1 MNNKKRV
8 FRIFLLASFIASE
21 TLLIDVKSDAMKKGN
36 IIKQI
41 HNINDT
47 TILDYERFKWYGK
60 IDSESEQSSFVDA
73 KKLLKERYGCENFYC
88 YQHAPFFLLVGLN
101 QCCYIF
107 YPLNEKKISE
117 EEAKGIQSNIKA
129 NLASIKPSILPKND
143 SILRPNL
150 FARKNMKMGKNEDG
164 GTVAA
169 IESGTF
175 KTQIKVAPE
184 HHLSPNII
192 TQWKDEDNGNDKVI
206 LDFETFEQHSV
217 FKTYK
222 EVVLNAKKLLKERYG
237 CRNFYCYQ
245 HAPFFLLVG
254 LDRYFYVFYPLNEK
268 KISEEE
274 AKNIQ
279 NNIKANLS
287 SINFSIL
294 PKRDSILRLNLFA
307 RKNIKIGKKM
317 LRIPIIDQTRKMP
330 IFEDDLDDSFSFE
343 LIDGSD
349 NESITMS
356 TSTIK
361 KNGSNDELST
371 MSTSTV
377 KRNSDKDQSKQA
389 INWQSPPRL
398 LLKLENGK
406 LNISLDINSN
416 INQDDTYKTPLN
428 NGKDSP
434 ENTVRRQP
442 KKFLRKNKKNL
453 TLEI

>member
-73 KKLLKERYGCENFYC
+73 KKLLKERYGCE
-88 YQHAPFFLLVGLN
+88 
-101 QCCYIF
+101 
-107 YPLNEKKISE
+107 
-117 EEAKGIQSNIKA
+117 
-129 NLASIKPSILPKND
+129 
-143 SILRPNL
+143 
-150 FARKNMKMGKNEDG
+150 
-164 GTVAA
+164 
-169 IESGTF
+169 
-175 KTQIKVAPE
+175 
-184 HHLSPNII
+184 
-192 TQWKDEDNGNDKVI
+192 
-206 LDFETFEQHSV
+206 
-217 FKTYK
+217 
-222 EVVLNAKKLLKERYG
+222 
-237 CRNFYCYQ
+237 NFYCYQ